1 MAKSIKELKEKMRQ
15 AALEADAAKKA
26 KYRVKNAE
34 GKYETI
40 HLETSADQV
49 ITSAEKQFVSAAEK
63 TSYLDKYTQAQID
76 AKITEVNKSISTLEE
91 NDATHLSKIT
101 ALEEADKSIRAE
113 IGAVDAKVD
122 STKQELTEL
131 INSGGSALDE
141 YKVANDAKVKALETG
156 KAEKIHNHEVAN
168 ITGLREELD
177 KLETKENVSTAIT
190 AAKDEV
196 KSYTDS
202 EVGKAKEAVEAAKAE
217 LDGKK
222 INKTDI
228 SNELNVTEE
237 GKVLDARQGKILKE
251 LIDQKAGSSELQSGL
266 AGKAEKVHTHAH
278 TEITGLGSAATK
290 EVGNLEG
297 QLVAV
302 GTGNKIDA
310 ALLPSIAIN
319 ETFVVDS
326 EDEAMQQ
333 TVEAGDIVIINVAV
347 EELKNA
353 NEMFANSIASGVNT
367 FIVVKADAETFDE
380 KFRPLMSTSDG
391 ITKGEVTEAL
401 AKKLDVSV
409 YSADKSQ
416 LEASIGTKANAADVY
431 NKTEVDSKVDEAKNE
446 VTRVENKFDSAVQGI
461 NEAVAKKVDTE
472 TLTEKLATKA
482 ETEVVNKELAKKAN
496 QADVTSA
503 LEAKAEKEYVDQTMA
518 TKEAL
523 TSGLAEKADK
533 NTVNTELA
541 KKANQEEVTTALSQ
555 KAEKSTVY
563 TKAEVESKIKENAPS
578 ITEEEPVGKS
588 EGHIWLELVK

>member
-319 ETFVVDS
+319 ETFVDS